1 VISVSSLKLSD
12 HLAAI
17 KHVESLAFNRRAS
30 TVGEINTVFY
40 IQRELAKES
49 IESKIEY
56 FSWSKPLRI
65 LIRII
70 YFVIFC
76 YFLFNG
82 QYLILVLYFITKFI
96 VLSKYRTLSLVKK
109 QESKNIIAR
118 IPAKLKVKKRPLIIF
133 SAHHDSMSADIPYN
147 FQRFLY
153 LTNRTFGFAYL
164 LIISVL
170 SVWFTLDS
178 FLNLSINFF
187 LINIMGIISFIVIGI
202 IIFIY
207 ILLYKTSSDK
217 STGSIDNASGIAI
230 LIELAKLLN
239 KNPLEKIDILFVWC
253 GAEEW
258 GYKGSK
264 KFCEKHFNDLNQE
277 YDLNKSCCINI
288 DMVGTYIGLLDKIG
302 LIKKKKM
309 NDNLNDLLE
318 VSAKRL
324 NIPLTKY
331 EKNVEPT
338 SDHVS
343 FRSFIKNPN
352 KNFQI
357 CCFHSDKD
365 SIFIHSPRDTP
376 EKCSSENLNGCI
388 EICYNTIKSL
398 DLKMK

>member
-1 VISVSSLKLSD
+1 MISVSSLKISD
-12 HLAAI
+12 YLATI

-70 YFVIFC
+70 YFVILC

-82 QYLILVLYFITKFI
+82 QYLILLLYFMIKI
-96 VLSKYRTLSLVKK
+96 ILNKYRTISLVKK
-109 QESKNIIAR
+109 QESKNIIAK
-118 IPAKLKVKKRPLIIF
+118 ISAKKKVIKRPLIIF
-133 SAHHDSMSADIPYN
+133 SAHHDSISANIPYK

-164 LIISVL
+164 FIISVL

-178 FLNLSINFF
+178 FLNLSINYFF
-187 LINIMGIISFIVIGI
+187 INLMGIISFIVISI

-207 ILLYKTSSDK
+207 ILLYNTNSNE

-239 KNPLEKIDILFVWC
+239 KNPLEKIDILFIWC

-264 KFCEKHFNDLNQE
+264 NFCKKHFNDLNQK

-324 NIPLTKY
+324 RIPLIKY
-331 EKNVEPT
+331 EKNIEPT

-343 FRSFIKNPN
+343 FRSFTKNPN
-352 KNFQI
+352 KNFQV

-365 SIFIHSPRDTP
+365 SILIHSTRDTP
-376 EKCSSENLNGCI
+376 EKCSSENLNSCI

-398 DLKMK
+398 DLRIE